1 VFERFVAGL
10 VRAFGKP
17 TGAEVTRDVAREA
30 ERLHQALPVATR
42 RRLSE
47 RLASVSPTSVDAD
60 AYLAACERAADRAGL
75 VACGHPGYAIHLAGG
90 PDRAKHL
97 VALAASQ
104 KYLAAQRKLRR
115 R

>member
-1 VFERFVAGL
+1 
-10 VRAFGKP
+10 
-17 TGAEVTRDVAREA
+17 
-30 ERLHQALPVATR
+30 
-42 RRLSE
+42 
-47 RLASVSPTSVDAD
+47 VSPSQLDPD

-90 PDRAKHL
+90 PDTARHL

-104 KYLAAQRKLRR
+104 RYLAAQRKLRR